1 MTTLRTRVSEQTQVD
16 GHDIPT
22 YLYDGYQVH
31 RAALS
36 RGLQVLALP
45 RQVLLAGRER
55 TVPSEVSFTHGVPEA
70 STVSA
75 VTYAQD
81 RRLRRALLER
91 VGVAVPKG
99 ASFTWKS
106 VNSAGQ
112 WSAELGYPVTV
123 MEVVGENPATAIRN
137 VSSEE
142 ELTAAFQEL
151 RRREPEDRAPG
162 SNPLVAGYATTR
174 LGYILDDEGN
184 EVAPLR
190 TRFLIEKQVPGDVV
204 RALICGGRLI
214 AAVLLDVTTGNGYQD
229 ITDEVHEGIVEILV
243 RAAGAIPGLAMAT
256 LDIVVDDLRRSPE
269 GQTCLVTE
277 LAERPRAETYN
288 AAADGIGDRI
298 GDALLAFQ
306 AERAGIS
313 LQEPR
318 PHVSGQALIEGLRDA
333 DGVAQ
338 TLPEIAKQYDVDL
351 TVHEIDDLDGEL
363 TTTYS
368 GPPGAVAVMM
378 ELLLAGLLLEDRA
391 AAVEYTAGGTHD

>member
-1 MTTLRTRVSEQTQVD
+1 MSEQIQVG
-16 GHDIPT
+16 GHEIPT

-36 RGLQVLALP
+36 RGLQILALP
-45 RQVLLAGRER
+45 RQVLLAGRKR

-70 STVSA
+70 STVAA

-91 VGVAVPKG
+91 AGVAVPTG

-106 VNSAGQ
+106 VNSAAN
-112 WSAELGYPVTV
+112 WAADLGYPVIV
-123 MEVVGENPATAIRN
+123 KEVVGENPATAIRD
-137 VSSEE
+137 VGSED
-142 ELTAAFQEL
+142 ELTAAFQQL

-204 RALICGGRLI
+204 RALICGDRLI
-214 AAVLLDVTTGNGYQD
+214 AAVLLDVTTGHGYQEVTSALHED
-229 ITDEVHEGIVEILV
+229 IAEILV

-256 LDIVVDDLRRSPE
+256 VDVVVDDLRRPSE
-269 GQTCLVTE
+269 GQNCLVVE

-288 AAADGIGDRI
+288 AAGEGLGDRL
-298 GDALLAFQ
+298 GDALLDFQ
-306 AERAGIS
+306 AQRAGIS
-313 LQEPR
+313 LPA
-318 PHVSGQALIEGLRDA
+318 PGSHASGRALIEGLRDA
-333 DGVAQ
+333 DGAARA
-338 TLPEIAKQYDVDL
+338 LPALAKQYNVDL
-351 TVHEIDDLDGEL
+351 TVQGIDDLDGEL
-363 TTTYS
+363 TTTYA
-368 GPPGAVAVMM
+368 GPPGAVAVLM

-391 AAVEYTAGGTHD
+391 ASVEYTAGGN